1 MKPKKAKEIKSE
13 ELKAEDLQSEEIEK
27 DEAQEAETKAE
38 SKNTK
43 SNAGVEAETEFNN
56 KAEVKDLMYVGP
68 TIPNLIRHAIVFK
81 DGILSPKVNEAIESY
96 KPMKEMFVTIEDFP
110 KAMMEIK
117 QQTGALAI
125 IYKNV
130 GKRIRGKN

>member
-27 DEAQEAETKAE
+27 DEAQE
-38 SKNTK
+38 
-43 SNAGVEAETEFNN
+43 VETEFNN

-81 DGILSPKVNEAIESY
+81 DGILPPKVNEAIESY
-96 KPMKEMFVTIEDFP
+96 KPMREMFVTIEDFP
-110 KAMMEIK
+110 RAMMEIK
-117 QQTGALAI
+117 QQTGALAV